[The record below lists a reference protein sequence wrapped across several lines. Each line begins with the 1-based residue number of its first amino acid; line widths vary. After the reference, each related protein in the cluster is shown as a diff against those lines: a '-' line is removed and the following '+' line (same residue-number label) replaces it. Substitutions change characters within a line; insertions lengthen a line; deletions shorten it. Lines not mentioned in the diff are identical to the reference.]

1 VSLEKD
7 TALNFSGLP
16 INNSRVLETL
26 GTVTALATRNVVT
39 FLEYSAVARAYVDN
53 TAVSI

>member
-1 VSLEKD
+1 MAVSLEKD

-26 GTVTALATRNVVT
+26 ATVGTLATRNVVT
-39 FLEYSAVARAYVDN
+39 FLEYRCNWDSL
-53 TAVSI
+53 T